1 MLPEGLYKRRK
12 SHNNTPPTVLL
23 VLTNCIVLALLIQA
37 FTGCTSINNFFW
49 VAIAALALYNVY
61 TIRRNPDEYNM
72 KNVIVYFGSI
82 GFMVFLFFYFSNQP
96 HNC

>member
-12 SHNNTPPTVLL
+12 HHTTPPTVLL
-23 VLTNCIVLALLIQA
+23 VLTNCIVLAVLIQL

-49 VAIAALALYNVY
+49 AAIAALALYNVY
-61 TIRRNPDEYNM
+61 TIRRNPDEYNRINAIIYVLTILLM
-72 KNVIVYFGSI
+72 V
-82 GFMVFLFFYFSNQP
+82 GFFFYFSSQP